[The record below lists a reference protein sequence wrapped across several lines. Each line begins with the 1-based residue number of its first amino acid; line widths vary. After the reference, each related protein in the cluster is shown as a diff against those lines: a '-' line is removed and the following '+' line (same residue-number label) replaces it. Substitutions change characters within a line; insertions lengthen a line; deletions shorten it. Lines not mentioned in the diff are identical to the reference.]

1 MNKGEVSEWK
11 WPGRSC
17 LSGKRLSGS
26 GHGRGREYKVW
37 TEAGLGQDMEALN
50 FQVQEFQSHP
60 VDSLCVIFE
69 KRSEEQKIVT
79 VV

>member
-1 MNKGEVSEWK
+1 
-11 WPGRSC
+11 
-17 LSGKRLSGS
+17 
-26 GHGRGREYKVW
+26 
-37 TEAGLGQDMEALN
+37 MEALN

-79 VV
+79 VVQMCSIKDLGQAGTGVQEKGRVHCQTSEKETQ